1 MKIGIIGHFGHN
13 KKLLNGQTVKT
24 KSLADG
30 LRKYTK
36 YKIYEVDT
44 SEWRSDI
51 LRLLLNILRAFY
63 SCDALIMMPAHNG
76 VKVFTP
82 LLSLINVCFKRKLYY
97 SVIGGWLP
105 ELIKNKSIIKY
116 FLGRFQGIWV
126 ETKTMNTN
134 LKELNLL
141 NCYVIPNFKDVD
153 IVPEE
158 HPFTSVKRPF
168 RFVVF
173 SRIIPQKGIKEA
185 VDVIN
190 KVNMAYGHLV
200 AELDIYGN
208 IPSEHEIWFK
218 NLKKNFP
225 SYIKYKG
232 EVDPDKSVGVLKD
245 YFCLLFPTRFVT
257 EGIPGTIIDAYS
269 AGVPVIAS
277 KWNSFHDIVYE
288 KKTGYG
294 YSWEDYD
301 KFFEL
306 VYNVVYKPEMIT
318 NLKTECIKV
327 AKDFS
332 TKRNVQIISNI
343 LEEDTNNLI
352 RHR

>member
-1 MKIGIIGHFGHN
+1 MKIGIIGHFGQN

-24 KSLADG
+24 KSLANG

-36 YKIYEVDT
+36 HKIYEVDT
-44 SEWRSDI
+44 NEWRNNI
-51 LRLLLNILRAFY
+51 LRLLLNIFRAFY
-63 SCDALIMMPAHNG
+63 LCDALIMMPAHNG

-82 LLSLINVCFKRKLYY
+82 LLSIINIFFKRKLYY

-105 ELIKNKSIIKY
+105 KLIKNKSIIKY
-116 FLGRFQGIWV
+116 FLRKFHGIWV
-126 ETKTMNTN
+126 ETKSMNAN
-134 LKELNLL
+134 LKELNVL
-141 NCYVIPNFKDVD
+141 NCCVIPNFKDID
-153 IVPEE
+153 IVSKKDLL
-158 HPFTSVKRPF
+158 TSIEIPF
-168 RFVVF
+168 RFVIF
-173 SRIIPQKGIKEA
+173 SRIIPQKGIEEA
-185 VDVIN
+185 IDVIN

-208 IPSEHEIWFK
+208 IPSEYEIWFRK
-218 NLKKNFP
+218 LERNFP

-232 EVDPDKSVGVLKD
+232 QIDPDKSVSILKD

-277 KWNSFHDIVYE
+277 RWNSFHDIVYE

-306 VYNVVYKPEMIT
+306 VYKVVYKPEMIT
-318 NLKTECIKV
+318 DLKTECIKV

-332 TKRNVQIISNI
+332 AKRNIQIISNI
-343 LEEDTNNLI
+343 LEQDTNDLI
-352 RHR
+352 RRR